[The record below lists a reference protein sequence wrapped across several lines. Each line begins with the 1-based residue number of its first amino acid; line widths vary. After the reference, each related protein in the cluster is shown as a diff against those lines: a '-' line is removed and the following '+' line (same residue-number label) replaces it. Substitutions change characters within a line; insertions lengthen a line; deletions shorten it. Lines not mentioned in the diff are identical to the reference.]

1 MGLFRGPVREHEIV
15 TDYESAYRDLRVR
28 VTDLLR
34 DRSSREV
41 EQLVPAT
48 PEWRVR
54 DVAAHLGGVCDD
66 IATGN
71 MEGVGTDAWTHAQ
84 VEKRRD
90 WELARVLD
98 DWTEH
103 AEAIE
108 PMLNS
113 LGQPIGQLVFD
124 AWTHEQDIRGA
135 LGAPGGRDSAAAEI
149 AFEWFRESGSTVL
162 PGGALALVTDDG
174 TFVLG
179 DGEVVRTVRTTRFE
193 LLRTVT
199 GRRSRSQMRALEC
212 DGPSLEDVLDG
223 NDIFTAASRDIAE

>member
-1 MGLFRGPVREHEIV
+1 V
-15 TDYESAYRDLRVR
+15 TDYESAYRDLRGR

-34 DRSSREV
+34 DRSGAEIERV
-41 EQLVPAT
+41 APAT

-54 DVAAHLGGVCDD
+54 DLAAHLGGVCDD
-66 IATGN
+66 ISSGN
-71 MEGVGTDAWTHAQ
+71 MDGVGTDAWTQAQ

-90 WELARVLD
+90 WELTRVLD
-98 DWTEH
+98 DWDEH
-103 AEAIE
+103 AAVVE

-124 AWTHEQDIRGA
+124 AWTHEQDLRGA
-135 LGAPGGRDSAAAEI
+135 LGEPGGRDSAAADI
-149 AFEWFRESGSTVL
+149 AFEWFRASGSAVM
-162 PGGALALVTDDG
+162 PGGATELVTDDG

-199 GRRSRSQMRALEC
+199 GRRSRAQMRALEC
-212 DGPSLEDVLDG
+212 DGASLEDILDG
-223 NDIFTAASRDIAE
+223 NDVFSPASRDIVE